1 MFGKQQRKL
10 GKNLEFSEKVIF
22 ATSNFKFDYPG
33 RIPRGQDC
41 TDTAQ
46 FKSHFTEWLFVVND
60 SNFE

>member
-1 MFGKQQRKL
+1 M
-10 GKNLEFSEKVIF
+10 EFSEKVAIF